1 MASFSPVHSRPG
13 RPEIDPDLHDVAH
26 LIHQQY
32 DDQLGTRAVDEC
44 IAQVAARFA
53 GARVRPFVPLLV
65 GRYVREELRARLAQ
79 S

>member
-26 LIHQQY
+26 RIHQEY
-32 DDQLGTRAVDEC
+32 DNQLGTRTVDEC
-44 IAQVAARFA
+44 LTQVAARFA

>member
-1 MASFSPVHSRPG
+1 MASAVPVHSRQG

-26 LIHQQY
+26 LIHQEY

-44 IAQVAARFA
+44 LAQVAARFV

-65 GRYVREELRARLAQ
+65 GRYVREELQARLAQ